1 MRFVFDANILM
12 AILISGRAF
21 HKLILESVDVLTPDF
36 ALVEIDKY
44 SSVIIAKT
52 KLDWP
57 AHSQYADLIFSAI
70 TVIPRY
76 LIELESIEKANH
88 LIGDTDPKDI
98 SYLALTI
105 QSGSILVTRD
115 KPIVEAARRKGFRRI
130 MLFDEFLRHYS

>member
-12 AILISGRAF
+12 AILISGRAY
-21 HKLILESVDVLTPDF
+21 HKVLLEALDIVTPDF
-36 ALVEIDKY
+36 ALIEIDKY
-44 SSVIIAKT
+44 SKVIIEKT

-57 AHSQYADLIFSAI
+57 AHNHFAYSVFSII

-76 LIELESIEKANH
+76 LVESESVEKATR

-98 SYLALTI
+98 SYLALAI
-105 QSGSILVTRD
+105 QTDSILITRD

-130 MLFDEFLRHYS
+130 MLFDEFLRLYS

>member
-12 AILISGRAF
+12 AILISGRSYYKA
-21 HKLILESVDVLTPDF
+21 LLESVDVVMPDF

-44 SSVIIAKT
+44 SSVIVAKT

-57 AHSQYADLIFSAI
+57 AHSQYADLVFSAL

-76 LIELESIEKANH
+76 LIDSESVEKANR

-98 SYLALTI
+98 IYLALALQTGAVLI
-105 QSGSILVTRD
+105 TRD

>member
-21 HKLILESVDVLTPDF
+21 HKLILESVDVITPDF
-36 ALVEIDKY
+36 ALIEIDKY
-44 SSVIIAKT
+44 SSVIVTKT
-52 KLDWP
+52 KLDWL

-76 LIELESIEKANH
+76 LIDSESIEKANH

-98 SYLALTI
+98 SYLALALQT
-105 QSGSILVTRD
+105 GAILVTRD

-130 MLFDEFLRHYS
+130 MLFDEFLKQYS